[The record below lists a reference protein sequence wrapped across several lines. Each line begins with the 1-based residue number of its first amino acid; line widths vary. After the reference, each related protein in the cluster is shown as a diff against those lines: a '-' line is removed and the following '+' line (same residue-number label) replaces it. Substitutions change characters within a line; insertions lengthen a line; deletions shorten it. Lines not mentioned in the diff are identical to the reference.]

1 MMCITMPKTVG
12 YHPITV
18 YYKMSDYKSLQW
30 ILFRAY
36 KANPSPEVAGRPWA
50 FNVPKEEFK
59 LAAEAYRISL
69 SHLFN
74 SMLPTPTF
82 KLEPL
87 PIQTPAGY
95 VSMLPRRRLQLLLAA
110 LVLIYG
116 KIKRL

>member
-1 MMCITMPKTVG
+1 
-12 YHPITV
+12 
-18 YYKMSDYKSLQW
+18 
-30 ILFRAY
+30 
-36 KANPSPEVAGRPWA
+36 
-50 FNVPKEEFK
+50 
-59 LAAEAYRISL
+59 L